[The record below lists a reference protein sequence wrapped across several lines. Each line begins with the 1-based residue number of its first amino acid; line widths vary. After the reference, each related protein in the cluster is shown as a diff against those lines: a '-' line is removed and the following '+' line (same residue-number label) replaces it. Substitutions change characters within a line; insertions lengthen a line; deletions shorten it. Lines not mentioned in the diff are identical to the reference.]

1 MCLLRLLLPPAPGIK
16 NSAIQ
21 EENNRK
27 IHTEEID
34 NNLNKLRRH
43 PIFNVFKIK
52 KLEKEKTDIID
63 KTRLLNSSNDSI
75 INKLKLD
82 ITLLQNKLLYIEN
95 MIKITKDRIDIFEVD
110 KLRIEKSIAEKFG
123 TTNIEEATEIV
134 KQSKDFDKSYDVSIV
149 FKINELEYSIN
160 SIKKDIEEK
169 ENELKEILYRKSK
182 ISIAL

>member
-1 MCLLRLLLPPAPGIK
+1 
-16 NSAIQ
+16 
-21 EENNRK
+21 
-27 IHTEEID
+27 
-34 NNLNKLRRH
+34 
-43 PIFNVFKIK
+43 
-52 KLEKEKTDIID
+52 
-63 KTRLLNSSNDSI
+63 
-75 INKLKLD
+75 
-82 ITLLQNKLLYIEN
+82 